1 MSTEYEIVQK
11 ENELL
16 HSQMESVRL
25 FWIFSDVQIREERD
39 EAIAKLEK
47 MKESLAAADERNMSM
62 ERELEEALSE
72 NM

>member
-25 FWIFSDVQIREERD
+25 FLVFSDAQIREERD

>member
-25 FWIFSDVQIREERD
+25 FWVFPDVQIREERD

>member
-1 MSTEYEIVQK
+1 MSTEYEIIQK

-25 FWIFSDVQIREERD
+25 FRVFSDTQIREERD

>member
-1 MSTEYEIVQK
+1 MATEYEIIQQ

-16 HSQMESVRL
+16 HRQMESVHL
-25 FWIFSDVQIREERD
+25 LWVFSDTQIKEERD

-47 MKESLAAADERNMSM
+47 MKESLSAADERNMNT

>member
-1 MSTEYEIVQK
+1 MSTEYEIIQK

-16 HSQMESVRL
+16 HSQLESVL
-25 FWIFSDVQIREERD
+25 YFSWIFDIQIKEERD

-47 MKESLAAADERNMSM
+47 MKESLSAADERTMSI
-62 ERELEEALSE
+62 EQELEDALSE

>member
-25 FWIFSDVQIREERD
+25 FWVFSDVQIREERD

>member
-1 MSTEYEIVQK
+1 MSTEYEIIQK

-16 HSQMESVRL
+16 HSQLESVL
-25 FWIFSDVQIREERD
+25 YFTWIIDIQIKEERD

-47 MKESLAAADERNMSM
+47 MKESLSAADERTMSI
-62 ERELEEALSE
+62 EQELEDALSE

>member
-25 FWIFSDVQIREERD
+25 FWVFSDVQIREERD
-39 EAIAKLEK
+39 EAISKLEK

>member
-1 MSTEYEIVQK
+1 MATEYEIIQQ

-16 HSQMESVRL
+16 HRQMESVHL
-25 FWIFSDVQIREERD
+25 LWVFSDTQIKEERD
-39 EAIAKLEK
+39 EAITKLEK
-47 MKESLAAADERNMSM
+47 MKESLSAADERNMNT